1 MHLSNYLNNFRQ
13 IETPFYFYDLDLL
26 RSTIGE
32 LKKCIADTNF
42 HVHYAMKANVND
54 TILKLIKDSGLGAD
68 CVSGNEVKK
77 AIEIGF
83 TPEEIAFAGVG
94 KTDKE
99 INYALDQKIF
109 AFNCES
115 FEEIKVINEL
125 AIAKNTKASIAIR
138 INPNVDAQTHK
149 HITTGLSENKFG
161 INIPDLENLIQDIK
175 KFEAVDIKGIHFH
188 IGSQI
193 MNLDNYKALCLKVN
207 DLIGFFH
214 EQGVDLEHV
223 NVGGGLGIDYNDP
236 ENNLIPTFEKYF
248 NLFKEHLKVPEN
260 IEVHFELGR
269 SIVGQ
274 CGTLIS
280 KVLYIK
286 EGINTNFMILDAGMT
301 EMMRTALYQAQHK
314 ILSFSRS
321 NETATYDVVGPIC
334 ESTDAFGR
342 KIQLPKSKRGDLIAL
357 LSTGAYGE
365 TMANRYN
372 MRNIVQAVYSDE
384 LVVPDFG

>member
-32 LKKCIADTNF
+32 LKKCIAGTNF

-68 CVSGNEVKK
+68 CVSGNEVRK

-125 AIAKNTKASIAIR
+125 AIAKNTRANIAIR

-149 HITTGLSENKFG
+149 HITTGLNENKFG
-161 INIPDLENLIQDIK
+161 INIPDLENLIHDIK
-175 KFEAVDIKGIHFH
+175 KFEAIDIKGIHFH

-214 EQGVDLEHV
+214 EQGVDIEHV

-236 ENNLIPTFEKYF
+236 ENNLIPPFEKYF

-260 IEVHFELGR
+260 IEVHFELGE
-269 SIVGQ
+269 VN
-274 CGTLIS
+274 C
-280 KVLYIK
+280 
-286 EGINTNFMILDAGMT
+286 
-301 EMMRTALYQAQHK
+301 RTMWRFDQ
-314 ILSFSRS
+314 
-321 NETATYDVVGPIC
+321 
-334 ESTDAFGR
+334 
-342 KIQLPKSKRGDLIAL
+342 
-357 LSTGAYGE
+357 
-365 TMANRYN
+365 
-372 MRNIVQAVYSDE
+372 
-384 LVVPDFG
+384 